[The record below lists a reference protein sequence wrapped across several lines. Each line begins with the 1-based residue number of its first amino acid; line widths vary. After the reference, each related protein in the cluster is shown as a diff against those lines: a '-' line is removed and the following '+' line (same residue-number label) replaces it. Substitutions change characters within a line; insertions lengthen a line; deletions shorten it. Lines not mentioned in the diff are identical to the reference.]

1 MARKSQSP
9 RKREQ
14 IAWALFD
21 CLAENGHENI
31 TIKRIA
37 ARAGLPHGVIH
48 YYFEKKDDIVNALV
62 EALATLYREKFQS
75 FLESGEEDGG
85 GNLDKM
91 LHYLV
96 EAFVFDRGL
105 NRVFYNLVQ
114 MGFERRGV
122 NAPLRR
128 LLDAYRGKI
137 SDMLVQAGA
146 GEQSAPLS
154 MMVVAVIEGLA
165 LQWMIDPDALER
177 QEVWDTVGR
186 VREAIKSSLPAG
198 PEDKTAVT

>member
-1 MARKSQSP
+1 MARKSQAL

-21 CLAENGHENI
+21 CLSENGHENI

-37 ARAGLPHGVIH
+37 AKAGLPHGVIH
-48 YYFEKKDDIVNALV
+48 YYFEKKDDIVNHLV
-62 EALATLYREKFQS
+62 ETLTALYLEKFQS
-75 FLESGEEDGG
+75 FLDAREEG
-85 GNLDKM
+85 GNDNVEKM

-96 EAFVFDRGL
+96 AAFVFDRPL

-122 NAPLRR
+122 SAPLRR

-137 SDMLVQAGA
+137 RDMFVQAGA
-146 GEQSAPLS
+146 GEQSSQLS
-154 MMVVAVIEGLA
+154 MMVVAVIEGMA
-165 LQWMIDPDALER
+165 LQWMIDPDGFDR
-177 QEVWDTVGR
+177 QEVFGTVDR
-186 VREAIKSSLPAG
+186 LREIIKSRLPAD
-198 PEDKTAVT
+198 PEGKPAAT